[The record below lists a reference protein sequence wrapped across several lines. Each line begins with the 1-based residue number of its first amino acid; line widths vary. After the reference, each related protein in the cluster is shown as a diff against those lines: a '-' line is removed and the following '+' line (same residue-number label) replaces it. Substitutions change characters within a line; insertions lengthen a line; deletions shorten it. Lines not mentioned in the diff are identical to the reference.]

1 MPSHSQNN
9 RSTDCRARILSDMG
23 QSSSKGGFCGCFQ
36 PKVAGEDRAETAL
49 RKSASALKQ
58 EKEDSANG
66 DGPARLTVGI
76 PQRTQS
82 DELEEF
88 GSPASSYV
96 TCFSEQ
102 DPHDIGDSLRW
113 ALTARASYL

>member
-1 MPSHSQNN
+1 
-9 RSTDCRARILSDMG
+9 MG
-23 QSSSKGGFCGCFQ
+23 QKGSRSGFCACFR
-36 PKVAGEDRAETAL
+36 PKVAEADSGEATL
-49 RKSASALKQ
+49 QKSASALRQ

-66 DGPARLTVGI
+66 DGPGRLTVGI

-82 DELEEF
+82 DELDEF

-102 DPHDIGDSLRW
+102 DTHDINDSIRW
-113 ALTARASYL
+113 APWRALPLLDVS

>member
-1 MPSHSQNN
+1 
-9 RSTDCRARILSDMG
+9 MG
-23 QSSSKGGFCGCFQ
+23 QGNSKSGFCSCFR
-36 PKVAGEDRAETAL
+36 PKVAEANGGEIAL
-49 RKSASALKQ
+49 QKSASALRQ

-66 DGPARLTVGI
+66 DGPARLTIGV

-82 DELEEF
+82 DDLEEF

-102 DPHDIGDSLRW
+102 DTHDIGDSLR
-113 ALTARASYL
+113 

>member
-1 MPSHSQNN
+1 M
-9 RSTDCRARILSDMG
+9 AK
-23 QSSSKGGFCGCFQ
+23 KGSRGGLCACFR
-36 PKVAGEDRAETAL
+36 PKVAEADSGEATL
-49 RKSASALKQ
+49 QKSASALRQ

-82 DELEEF
+82 DELDEF

-102 DPHDIGDSLRW
+102 DTHDINDSIRW
-113 ALTARASYL
+113 AYGARSRSWMSRRDF

>member
-1 MPSHSQNN
+1 
-9 RSTDCRARILSDMG
+9 MG
-23 QSSSKGGFCGCFQ
+23 QQNSKGGFCGCFR
-36 PKVAGEDRAETAL
+36 PKVAEADRAETAL
-49 RKSASALKQ
+49 RKSASALRQ

-66 DGPARLTVGI
+66 DGPARLTVGV
-76 PQRTQS
+76 PQRKQS
-82 DELEEF
+82 DDLEEF

-113 ALTARASYL
+113 AAMARA